1 MKRNRLLALVI
12 LACGASAYAG
22 PAEPSASAEPP
33 ITLDP
38 VEINAER
45 RAELAFRTVQL
56 GLLRSRS
63 DSIEAADDV
72 VCLKQTPVGSHVAV
86 INCATNRFWNRV
98 RAASLANG
106 LAGFQQSGG
115 PAGSDMMG
123 QATGAFVQTSGLDG
137 VGPPRSSGP
146 IKRADEKVVTL
157 SLNDYNK
164 LKKRFGEL
172 PEDMRSLASTTKP

>member
-1 MKRNRLLALVI
+1 MKQHSLLALVMV
-12 LACGASAYAG
+12 AFSATVQAG
-22 PAEPSASAEPP
+22 PAEPAAPTEPP
-33 ITLDP
+33 ATLDP
-38 VEINAER
+38 VEVTAAR
-45 RAELAFRTVQL
+45 RAEIAFRTVQL
-56 GLLRSRS
+56 GMLRSRS

-123 QATGAFVQTSGLDG
+123 QATGAFVQTSGMDG
-137 VGPPRSSGP
+137 IGPPRASGP
-146 IKRADEKVVTL
+146 IKREDEKVVTL

-172 PEDMRSLASTTKP
+172 PEDMRSLASTAKP